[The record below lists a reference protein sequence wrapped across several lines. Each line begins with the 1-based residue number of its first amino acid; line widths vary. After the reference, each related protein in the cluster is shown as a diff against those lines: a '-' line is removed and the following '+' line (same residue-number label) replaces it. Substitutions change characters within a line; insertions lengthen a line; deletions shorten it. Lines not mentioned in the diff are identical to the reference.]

1 MSPGGSA
8 VKAMPV
14 PPTVGTRLRRRSG
27 LPHHG
32 ESSKYG
38 FNVTWKA
45 HMFAANPTP
54 WMVLISLILLVNV
67 IFLFSLV
74 KRTYAKPAEPVAPVP
89 AEKSGEYVDPLSEI
103 SKIVS
108 DGQRPG
114 TSHALANLVRALYL
128 DQSTFTFNT
137 LEPLDDDMRALAAAL
152 IDAHL
157 NNRYRADEWERAY
170 EAVKPY
176 TLRTTA
182 RPTSPA

>member
-1 MSPGGSA
+1 
-8 VKAMPV
+8 
-14 PPTVGTRLRRRSG
+14 
-27 LPHHG
+27 
-32 ESSKYG
+32 
-38 FNVTWKA
+38 
-45 HMFAANPTP
+45 MFAANPTP

-74 KRTYAKPAEPVAPVP
+74 KRTYAKTAEPAAPTPAEQSVAY
-89 AEKSGEYVDPLSEI
+89 ADPLAEI
-103 SKIVS
+103 EKIVT

-114 TSHALANLVRALYL
+114 TAHALANLVRALYL
-128 DQSTFTFNT
+128 DQSAFTFNT
-137 LEPLDDDMRALAAAL
+137 LEPLDEDMRALAAAL

-176 TLRTTA
+176 TLRATV